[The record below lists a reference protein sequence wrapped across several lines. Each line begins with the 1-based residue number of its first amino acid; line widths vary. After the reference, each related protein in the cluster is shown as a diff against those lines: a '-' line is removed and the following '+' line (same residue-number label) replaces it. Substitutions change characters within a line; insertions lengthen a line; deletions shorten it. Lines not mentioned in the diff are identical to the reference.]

1 MEKLPDLTRL
11 TDGEKNTLIL
21 LLWEQNQLLRQK
33 VSQLEARVKHLE
45 DRLSKNSQNSSKPPS
60 SDGYNKPNPKSRRE
74 KGKRN
79 RGGQKG
85 HRGTTL
91 RRVSAPDH
99 IIDHVASNCVRCG
112 NTLKRAK
119 EINCEVRQVFDIPI
133 LKINVTEHRSHRKCC
148 NRCGSITAGVFPV
161 EAYQA
166 VQYGPHIKSLMVYM
180 SQYQL
185 LPYARLK
192 EFFVDLFGQSISEG
206 TLVNVNQ
213 EMHHKLEKTEKRVR
227 KLLIKSGLLHVD
239 ETGMRVDKK
248 LHWLHVA
255 STKNLTYYNVHA
267 KRGSEAVEAIGLL
280 PNFNGTLIHD
290 HLKSYFKYGENHAL
304 CNAHHLRELTFIQE
318 RYKCKWAKDM
328 ETFLLTTKKR
338 VETHYQETGKCLP
351 EKELRRRHRRYKN
364 IITCGRIE
372 CPRAEKTELIKRGRL
387 KESDARN
394 LLNRLR
400 EFGGATLA
408 FMFDPRIPFDNNQAE
423 RDIRMTK
430 VKQKI
435 SGCFRSDAGAK
446 VFCRVRGYVSTM
458 KKNGIGILA
467 SLYNAFT
474 NKKISLPN
482 PA

>member
-1 MEKLPDLTRL
+1 MEQLPDLTRL

-21 LLWEQNQLLRQK
+21 LLWEQNQLLRHK
-33 VSQLEARVKHLE
+33 VGELEARVKHLE
-45 DRLSKNSQNSSKPPS
+45 DQIAKNSQNSSKPPS
-60 SDGYNKPNPKSRRE
+60 SDEFNKPNPKSRRE
-74 KGKRN
+74 TGKRN

-85 HRGTTL
+85 HSGTTL
-91 RRVSAPDH
+91 KKVDVPDH
-99 IIDHVASNCVRCG
+99 IVDHIASNCGRCG

-119 EINCEVRQVFDIPI
+119 EISCETRQVFDIPT
-133 LKINVTEHRSHRKCC
+133 LKINVTEHRAYRKCC
-148 NRCGSITAGVFPV
+148 NRCGSITAGTFPA

-166 VQYGPHIKSLMVYM
+166 VQYGLRIKSLMVYM

-192 EFFVDLFGQSISEG
+192 EFFVDVFGQSISEG

-213 EMHHKLEKTEKRVR
+213 EMHHKLENTEKKIRD
-227 KLLIKSGLLHVD
+227 LLIRSTVLHAD

-248 LHWLHVA
+248 RHWLHVA
-255 STKNLTYYNVHA
+255 STKNLTHYYVHI
-267 KRGSEAVEAIGLL
+267 KRGSEAVNAINLL
-280 PNFNGTLIHD
+280 PHFNGTLVHD
-290 HLKSYFKYGENHAL
+290 HLKSYFKYGKSHAL

-318 RYKCKWAKDM
+318 RYQCKWAKDM
-328 ETFLLTTKKR
+328 EIFLITTKNR
-338 VETHYQETGKCLP
+338 VEAHYHETGKCLP
-351 EKELRRRHRRYKN
+351 EKELKRLHCRYKN
-364 IITCGRIE
+364 IVSEGRAE
-372 CPRAEKTELIKRGRL
+372 CPRAKKTALTKRGRL
-387 KESDARN
+387 KESHARN

-400 EFGGATLA
+400 EFGVATLA
-408 FMFDPRIPFDNNQAE
+408 FMFEPHIPFDNNQAE

-458 KKNGIGILA
+458 KKNGVSILTA
-467 SLYNAFT
+467 LYNAFT
-474 NKKISLPN
+474 NNEIYLPS